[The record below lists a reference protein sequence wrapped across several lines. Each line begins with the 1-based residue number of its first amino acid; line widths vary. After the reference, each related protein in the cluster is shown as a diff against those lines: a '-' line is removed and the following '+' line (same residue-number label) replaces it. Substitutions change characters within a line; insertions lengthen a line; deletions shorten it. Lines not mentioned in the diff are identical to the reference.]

1 MTIRL
6 NIIRLFATQRILP
19 LLATVLAAVSGRAE
33 LPKYDVV
40 TSSVPTSQYGTI
52 TRLSV
57 TSQNLRGKVTID
69 VWTPSVYDPDAEVT
83 YPVLYAHDGQNL
95 FDSKFTF
102 AGVAWE
108 VDKACWQLAADPD
121 FVMPIVVGINN
132 RGAQGLRPNDY
143 FPEKALGYISPDQ
156 KEETFIYDTCKDMFY
171 GDDEAAFVTDELK
184 PLIDTLY
191 RTAPGMETT
200 FAMGSSMGALA
211 SMYLLCEHP
220 QVFGGAA
227 CLSTHW
233 IGSLD
238 LNPDYTMNDDE
249 VCANAIMQY
258 LSDHIPSDGLHRLYM
273 DQGTKDWDA
282 GYLKYEVEAR
292 EIVRDHGYSE
302 EEGTLY
308 VYDAK
313 GAGHNEWYWQQ
324 RVKLPLKFLLSRS
337 AIDSAA
343 VPGLPADTPIP
354 SSDLIYDLAGRPYS
368 PALVDRLPSGLYI
381 HHGKT
386 RLKR

>member
-1 MTIRL
+1 MLT
-6 NIIRLFATQRILP
+6 
-19 LLATVLAAVSGRAE
+19 AVPARAE

-40 TSSVPTSQYGTI
+40 TSSVPVSQYGTI

-57 TSQNLRGKVTID
+57 MSQQLRGKVTVD
-69 VWTPSVYDPDAEVT
+69 VWTPAGYNPEANQT

-95 FDSKFTF
+95 FDAKFTF
-102 AGVAWE
+102 AGVAWG
-108 VDKACWQLAADPD
+108 VDKACSQLASDPD

-143 FPEKALGYISPDQ
+143 FPEKALGYIAPDQ
-156 KEETFIYDTCKDMFY
+156 KDETFIYDTCKDMFY
-171 GDDEAAFVTDELK
+171 GDEEAAFVADELK

-191 RTAPGMETT
+191 RTAPRMETT

-233 IGSLD
+233 IGSLN

-249 VCANAIMQY
+249 ICANAILEY
-258 LSDHIPSDGLHRLYM
+258 LSDNIPSDGLHRLYM

-282 GYLKYEVEAR
+282 GYLKYEVAAR

-308 VYDAK
+308 VYDAN

-337 AIDSAA
+337 TIDSAS
-343 VPGLPADTPIP
+343 VPLLPDALPAT
-354 SSDLIYDLAGRPYS
+354 SSDLIYDLAGRPCS
-368 PALVDRLPSGLYI
+368 PALLDHLPSGLYI
-381 HHGKT
+381 HHGKV
-386 RLKR
+386 RIKR